1 LGRASALHLAE
12 VIKLVGGQFI
22 VETNGMAIGHDPS
35 LLDFLKPLKC
45 HIWRIIKG
53 NDPDTLQKVTG
64 ACCGVPPLFDLI
76 VPLNKSTFL
85 CICIVNLS
93 LSSFGTVWRLR
104 MARKRL
110 KEDLDLQ
117 LKKGNSFSQS
127 SY

>member
-45 HIWRIIKG
+45 HIRRTIKG
-53 NDPDTLQKVTG
+53 DDPDTLQKVTG

-76 VPLNKSTFL
+76 VPLNQSAFCVLNYEFIIIIIWNRLATDNGEKASKRRSWFAVEERRLVQLVFL
-85 CICIVNLS
+85 
-93 LSSFGTVWRLR
+93 
-104 MARKRL
+104 
-110 KEDLDLQ
+110 
-117 LKKGNSFSQS
+117 
-127 SY
+127 